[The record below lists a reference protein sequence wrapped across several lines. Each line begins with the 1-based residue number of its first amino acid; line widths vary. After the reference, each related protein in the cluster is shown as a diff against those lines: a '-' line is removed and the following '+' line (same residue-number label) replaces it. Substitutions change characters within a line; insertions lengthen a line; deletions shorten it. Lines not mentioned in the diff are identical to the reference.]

1 MNEFMNVKQV
11 AEYLDLNEKKVY
23 QLANEARIPAT
34 KATGKWLFPRSLLDR
49 WLLGSCHEGVMNDR
63 LLLAG
68 SDDVLLHYASS
79 RLAQQLGTQALVG
92 YTPCGTR
99 QGLAMLAR
107 GHVDLCAIHWGQAE
121 EAHLRHPALVQ
132 QYQGHRQWVIVHGF
146 RRVQGLVLRQGLQP
160 KEAKEALDWRWAMRQ
175 EGAGSQ
181 RALQEWLQTQGESLT
196 RLERTLEVNSERE
209 LAAAISRGDA
219 DVGPG
224 AQSTATEFGL
234 GFMPLSQE
242 CFDLVMPQGVF
253 FRTLLQQLIGWLQS
267 PEGR

>member
-1 MNEFMNVKQV
+1 MNVKQV

-146 RRVQGLVLRQGLQP
+146 RRVQGLVLRRGLQP
-160 KEAKEALDWRWAMRQ
+160 KEARQALDWRWA
-175 EGAGSQ
+175 
-181 RALQEWLQTQGESLT
+181 
-196 RLERTLEVNSERE
+196 
-209 LAAAISRGDA
+209 
-219 DVGPG
+219 
-224 AQSTATEFGL
+224 
-234 GFMPLSQE
+234 
-242 CFDLVMPQGVF
+242 
-253 FRTLLQQLIGWLQS
+253 
-267 PEGR
+267 